1 MVRYKKNKYKIR
13 KAKKLKRQ
21 LIISTSLIVCY
32 ILFWVCWTHI
42 QSENL
47 KANPKYTVGTIFK
60 KDYRNNRGYFIQY
73 KYFVNNKKYTR
84 SRGVKDESSI
94 NIGDKF
100 EVIYEDGNP
109 SNSKIILNKR
119 IADE

>member
-13 KAKKLKRQ
+13 KAKKLKKQ
-21 LIISTSLIVCY
+21 LIISTSLIVFF
-32 ILFWVCWTHI
+32 IIFGVCWTHI
-42 QSENL
+42 RSENL
-47 KANPKYTVGTIFK
+47 KANPKYTVGTIYRK
-60 KDYRNNRGYFIQY
+60 YKDKRGLYVRYEFIVGKV
-73 KYFVNNKKYTR
+73 KYN
-84 SRGVKDESSI
+84 GGKDIRDKDSI

-100 EVIYEDGNP
+100 EVIYEEGNP